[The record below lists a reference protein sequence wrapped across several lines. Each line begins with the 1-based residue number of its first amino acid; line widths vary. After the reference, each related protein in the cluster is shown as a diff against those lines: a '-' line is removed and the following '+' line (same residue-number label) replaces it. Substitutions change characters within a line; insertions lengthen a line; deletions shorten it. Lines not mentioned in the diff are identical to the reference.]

1 MDTPPRRSASS
12 GPAAG
17 QPAPLDR
24 RAAEEISRVPAD
36 ALGGVWELL
45 DALPRSVAPPSL
57 TSTTLEMAAVTAG
70 GRPLARVSRAPIVA
84 RIALWKWGVA
94 AACVA
99 GAFVG
104 GVVASRSTLLDPD
117 QRILE
122 NLPLMRHF
130 DVLREAGSIGFL
142 EGVARGNYPP
152 PRRFPFGRPGEP
164 GRPEG
169 RGENRP
175 GERPAPGE
183 RAGERGSERAGPGER
198 RPPPEEAVRYRELD
212 ACIAELPSAPF
223 GAVAGEILAARRL
236 EVGDLSAAAR
246 RSLADSAQAFRDL
259 TPSQRHDIEEV
270 ARLFAGGQAADL
282 RRQELLD
289 AARLWHQWVE
299 SRDPADRQAVI
310 QLNAADRLE
319 WLDRYARINA
329 RPPRDWPRGPNGPPG
344 RPGGPADRPQLD
356 RPQLE
361 RQPGD
366 PPPGPQ
372 RPLDRQPPRGENP
385 PPPR

>member
-1 MDTPPRRSASS
+1 MDTPSRRFGSS

-17 QPAPLDR
+17 TPAPLDR
-24 RAAEEISRVPAD
+24 PAAEESSRVPSD
-36 ALGGVWELL
+36 ALGGVWDAL
-45 DALPRSVAPPSL
+45 DLLPRSVAPPSL
-57 TSTTLEMAAVTAG
+57 TSTTLEMAAVAAG
-70 GRPLARVSRAPIVA
+70 GRPLARVSRAPSGAPIP
-84 RIALWKWGVA
+84 LWKWGVA

-152 PRRFPFGRPGEP
+152 PRRFLFGRPGEP

-175 GERPAPGE
+175 GERP
-183 RAGERGSERAGPGER
+183 GPGER
-198 RPPPEEAVRYRELD
+198 RPPPEEVVRYRELD
-212 ACIAELPSAPF
+212 ACLAELPSAPF
-223 GAVAGEILAARRL
+223 GTVEGKILDARRL

-259 TPSQRHDIEEV
+259 TPSQRHDIEET
-270 ARLFAGGQAADL
+270 ARLFAGGEAGDL
-282 RRQELLD
+282 RRQELLA

-319 WLDRYARINA
+319 WLDRYARINN

-344 RPGGPADRPQLD
+344 RPGGPADRPPLD
-356 RPQLE
+356 

-366 PPPGPQ
+366 RPPGPQ

>member
-57 TSTTLEMAAVTAG
+57 TSTTLEMAAVAAG

-164 GRPEG
+164 GRSEG

-175 GERPAPGE
+175 GER
-183 RAGERGSERAGPGER
+183 GSERPGPGER
-198 RPPPEEAVRYRELD
+198 RPPPEEVVRYRELD

-361 RQPGD
+361 RQSGD
-366 PPPGPQ
+366 RPPGPQ

>member
-1 MDTPPRRSASS
+1 MDTPPRRSAAS
-12 GPAAG
+12 GSAAG
-17 QPAPLDR
+17 QPAPLHH
-24 RAAEEISRVPAD
+24 RAAEEISRVPSD

-122 NLPLMRHF
+122 NLPLLRHF

-175 GERPAPGE
+175 GERGS
-183 RAGERGSERAGPGER
+183 ERGSERAGPGER
-198 RPPPEEAVRYRELD
+198 RPPPEEVVRYRELD
-212 ACIAELPSAPF
+212 ACVADLRSAPF
-223 GAVAGEILAARRL
+223 GEGGGEILDARRL

-270 ARLFAGGQAADL
+270 ARLFAGGQAGDL
-282 RRQELLD
+282 QRQELLD

-319 WLDRYARINA
+319 WLDRYARIKA

-344 RPGGPADRPQLD
+344 RPGGPADRPQYD
-356 RPQLE
+356 RPQ
-361 RQPGD
+361 
-366 PPPGPQ
+366 
-372 RPLDRQPPRGENP
+372 LDRQPPRGENP

>member
-1 MDTPPRRSASS
+1 MDTPPRRSSSS
-12 GPAAG
+12 GFGAGKPAAVDR
-17 QPAPLDR
+17 PAS
-24 RAAEEISRVPAD
+24 EEISRVPSD
-36 ALGGVWELL
+36 ALGGVWDLL

-57 TSTTLEMAAVTAG
+57 TSTTLEMAAVAAG
-70 GRPLARVSRAPIVA
+70 GRPLARISHSRKRAPVA
-84 RIALWKWGVA
+84 PWKWGVA
-94 AACVA
+94 AACVV

-104 GVVASRSTLLDPD
+104 GVVASRSTALDPD

-122 NLPLMRHF
+122 NLPLVRHF
-130 DVLREAGSIGFL
+130 EVLREAGSIGFL
-142 EGVARGNYPP
+142 KGVARGNYPP

-164 GRPEG
+164 GRPGPEG

-175 GERPAPGE
+175 GER
-183 RAGERGSERAGPGER
+183 AGERPAPGER
-198 RPPPEEAVRYRELD
+198 RPPPEEVVRYRELD
-212 ACIAELPSAPF
+212 DCGAELRSAPF
-223 GAVAGEILAARRL
+223 GDVGGEILAARRL
-236 EVGDLSAAAR
+236 EVGALNATVR

-259 TPSQRHDIEEV
+259 SPSQRHDIEEL

-361 RQPGD
+361 RQSGD
-366 PPPGPQ
+366 RPPGPQ